1 MPKVGIMV
9 DVSTELLETVI
20 NPAKA
25 EKRFKRLV
33 VQLLE
38 AYHSDEK
45 VRAIVDGDEALA
57 NLEGLSSL
65 KEQLQQASQTVA
77 YMGMVNES
85 IQLGLDSAKSE
96 FETGEFESKGTSV
109 RSTDFEDFKQEMLE
123 QQTSF
128 MNDMRSLMQ
137 EFITGSVSKPSVATV
152 EPIEPPVVVEPVQTS
167 SVPENIIEMPTP
179 TTNYD
184 AGDLLDIL
192 DIEEDVVE
200 DEVSS
205 MSADDILSK
214 LVGSGNE
221 FNLGG

>member
-96 FETGEFESKGTSV
+96 FETGEFESKGTGL
-109 RSTDFEDFKQEMLE
+109 RLNEFEDFKQEMLE

-137 EFITGSVSKPSVATV
+137 EFITGSVSKPKVTTV
-152 EPIEPPVVVEPVQTS
+152 EPIEPPVIVEPVQTS

-184 AGDLLDIL
+184 VGDLL

>member
-45 VRAIVDGDEALA
+45 VRSIVDGDEALA

-65 KEQLQQASQTVA
+65 KEQLQQASEAVA

-96 FETGEFESKGTSV
+96 FETGEFESKGTSI
-109 RSTDFEDFKQEMLE
+109 RSNEFEDFKQEMLE

-137 EFITGSVSKPSVATV
+137 EFITGSVSKPKVDTV
-152 EPIEPPVVVEPVQTS
+152 EPIEPPVVVEHVQTS

-184 AGDLLDIL
+184 AGDLLDF
-192 DIEEDVVE
+192 EEVPEE

>member
-45 VRAIVDGDEALA
+45 VRAIADGDEALA

-96 FETGEFESKGTSV
+96 FETGEFESKGTGI
-109 RSTDFEDFKQEMLE
+109 RLNEFEDFKQEMLE

-137 EFITGSVSKPSVATV
+137 EFITGSVSKPKVTTV
-152 EPIEPPVVVEPVQTS
+152 EPIKPPVVEPVQTS

-184 AGDLLDIL
+184 AGDLLDF
-192 DIEEDVVE
+192 EEIPEE

>member
-96 FETGEFESKGTSV
+96 FETGEFESKGTSI
-109 RSTDFEDFKQEMLE
+109 RSNEFEDFKQEMLE

-137 EFITGSVSKPSVATV
+137 EFITGSVSKPKVATV

-179 TTNYD
+179 TINYD
-184 AGDLLDIL
+184 AGDLLDF
-192 DIEEDVVE
+192 EEIPE
-200 DEVSS
+200 EGEVSS

>member
-96 FETGEFESKGTSV
+96 FETGEFESKGTSI
-109 RSTDFEDFKQEMLE
+109 RSNEFEDFKQEMLE

-137 EFITGSVSKPSVATV
+137 EFITGSVSKPKVATV
-152 EPIEPPVVVEPVQTS
+152 EPTEPTITVEPVQTS
-167 SVPENIIEMPTP
+167 SVQENIIEMPTP
-179 TTNYD
+179 ATNYD
-184 AGDLLDIL
+184 AGDLL

>member
-96 FETGEFESKGTSV
+96 FETGEFESKGTGT
-109 RSTDFEDFKQEMLE
+109 RLNEFEDFKQEMLE

-137 EFITGSVSKPSVATV
+137 EFITGSVSKPKVTTV

-184 AGDLLDIL
+184 AGDLLDI
-192 DIEEDVVE
+192 EEDVVE

>member
-96 FETGEFESKGTSV
+96 FETGEFESKGTSI
-109 RSTDFEDFKQEMLE
+109 RSNEFEDFKQEMLE

-137 EFITGSVSKPSVATV
+137 EFITGSVSKPKVTTV

-184 AGDLLDIL
+184 AGDLLDI
-192 DIEEDVVE
+192 EEDVVE

>member
-96 FETGEFESKGTSV
+96 FETGEFESKGTGV
-109 RSTDFEDFKQEMLE
+109 RSNDFEDFKQEMLE

-137 EFITGSVSKPSVATV
+137 EFITGSVSKPSVAMV
-152 EPIEPPVVVEPVQTS
+152 EPIEPPVIVEPVQTS

-184 AGDLLDIL
+184 AGDLLDF
-192 DIEEDVVE
+192 EEVPEE

>member
-96 FETGEFESKGTSV
+96 FETGEFESKGTGV
-109 RSTDFEDFKQEMLE
+109 RLNEFEDFKQEMLE

-137 EFITGSVSKPSVATV
+137 EFITGSVSKPKVTTV
-152 EPIEPPVVVEPVQTS
+152 ETIEPPVVVESVQTS

-184 AGDLLDIL
+184 AGDLL

>member
-96 FETGEFESKGTSV
+96 FETGEFESKGTGV
-109 RSTDFEDFKQEMLE
+109 RLNEFEDFKQEMLE

-152 EPIEPPVVVEPVQTS
+152 EPIEPPVIVEPVQTS

-184 AGDLLDIL
+184 AGDLL

>member
-96 FETGEFESKGTSV
+96 FETGEFESKGTGV
-109 RSTDFEDFKQEMLE
+109 RLNEFEDFKQEMLE

-137 EFITGSVSKPSVATV
+137 EFITGSVSKPKVTTV
-152 EPIEPPVVVEPVQTS
+152 EPIETPVVVEPVQTS

-179 TTNYD
+179 STNYD
-184 AGDLLDIL
+184 AGDLL

>member
-96 FETGEFESKGTSV
+96 FETGEFESKGTGI
-109 RSTDFEDFKQEMLE
+109 RLNEFEDFKQEMLE

-137 EFITGSVSKPSVATV
+137 EFITGSVSKPKVTTV

-179 TTNYD
+179 ATNYD
-184 AGDLLDIL
+184 VGDLL

>member
-96 FETGEFESKGTSV
+96 FETGEFESKGTGV
-109 RSTDFEDFKQEMLE
+109 RLNDFEDFKQEMLE

-137 EFITGSVSKPSVATV
+137 EFITGSVSKPKVTTV
-152 EPIEPPVVVEPVQTS
+152 EPIEPPVIVEPVQTS
-167 SVPENIIEMPTP
+167 GVPENIIEMPTP

-184 AGDLLDIL
+184 AGDLL

>member
-96 FETGEFESKGTSV
+96 FETGEFESKGTSI
-109 RSTDFEDFKQEMLE
+109 RSNEFEDFKQEMLE

-137 EFITGSVSKPSVATV
+137 EFITGSVSKPKVTTV

-179 TTNYD
+179 ATNYD
-184 AGDLLDIL
+184 AGDLL

>member
-38 AYHSDEK
+38 AYRSDEK

-96 FETGEFESKGTSV
+96 FETGEFESKGTSI
-109 RSTDFEDFKQEMLE
+109 RSNEFEDFKQEMLE

-137 EFITGSVSKPSVATV
+137 EFITGSVSKPKVATV
-152 EPIEPPVVVEPVQTS
+152 EPTEPTITVEPVQTS

-184 AGDLLDIL
+184 ASDLLDF
-192 DIEEDVVE
+192 EEVPEE

-214 LVGSGNE
+214 LIGSGNE

>member
-96 FETGEFESKGTSV
+96 FETGEFESKGTSI
-109 RSTDFEDFKQEMLE
+109 RSNEFEDFKQEMLE

-137 EFITGSVSKPSVATV
+137 EFITGSVSKPKVTTV

-179 TTNYD
+179 ATNYD
-184 AGDLLDIL
+184 AGDLLDF
-192 DIEEDVVE
+192 EEVPEE

>member
-96 FETGEFESKGTSV
+96 FETGEFESKGTGV
-109 RSTDFEDFKQEMLE
+109 RLNEFEDFKQEMLE

-137 EFITGSVSKPSVATV
+137 EFITGSVSKPKVTTV
-152 EPIEPPVVVEPVQTS
+152 EPIEPPVVVEPIQTS

-184 AGDLLDIL
+184 AGDLLDF
-192 DIEEDVVE
+192 EEIPEE

>member
-96 FETGEFESKGTSV
+96 FETGEFESKGTGI
-109 RSTDFEDFKQEMLE
+109 RLNEFEDFKQEMLE

-137 EFITGSVSKPSVATV
+137 EFITGSVSKPKVATA
-152 EPIEPPVVVEPVQTS
+152 EPIETPVIVEPVQTS

-184 AGDLLDIL
+184 AGDLL

>member
-96 FETGEFESKGTSV
+96 FETGEFESKGTGV
-109 RSTDFEDFKQEMLE
+109 RLNEFEDFKQEMLE

-152 EPIEPPVVVEPVQTS
+152 EPIEPPVIVEPVQTS
-167 SVPENIIEMPTP
+167 SVSENIIEMPTP
-179 TTNYD
+179 TTDYD
-184 AGDLLDIL
+184 AGDLL

>member
-65 KEQLQQASQTVA
+65 KEQLQQASETVA

-96 FETGEFESKGTSV
+96 FETGEFESKGTGI
-109 RSTDFEDFKQEMLE
+109 RLNEFEDFKQEMLE

-137 EFITGSVSKPSVATV
+137 EFITGSVAKPKVDTV

-184 AGDLLDIL
+184 VGDLL

-214 LVGSGNE
+214 LVGRGNE

>member
-45 VRAIVDGDEALA
+45 VRSIVDGDEALA

-65 KEQLQQASQTVA
+65 KEQLQQASETVA

-96 FETGEFESKGTSV
+96 FETGEFDSKGTGV
-109 RSTDFEDFKQEMLE
+109 RSKDFEDFKQEMLE

-137 EFITGSVSKPSVATV
+137 EFITGSVSKPKVNTV
-152 EPIEPPVVVEPVQTS
+152 EPIEAPVIDEPVQTVNVS
-167 SVPENIIEMPTP
+167 ENIIEMPTP

-184 AGDLLDIL
+184 AGDLLDF
-192 DIEEDVVE
+192 EEVPEE

>member
-45 VRAIVDGDEALA
+45 VRSIVDGDEALA

-65 KEQLQQASQTVA
+65 KEQLQQASETVA

-96 FETGEFESKGTSV
+96 FETGEFESNGTGV
-109 RSTDFEDFKQEMLE
+109 RSKDFEDFKQEMLE

-137 EFITGSVSKPSVATV
+137 EFLTGSVSKPKVDTV
-152 EPIEPPVVVEPVQTS
+152 EPIEPTVIVEPVQTVN
-167 SVPENIIEMPTP
+167 VPENIIEMPTP

-184 AGDLLDIL
+184 EGDLLDF
-192 DIEEDVVE
+192 EEVPEE

>member
-109 RSTDFEDFKQEMLE
+109 RSNDFEDFKQEMLE

-137 EFITGSVSKPSVATV
+137 EFITGSVSKPKVTTV
-152 EPIEPPVVVEPVQTS
+152 EPIKPPVVVEPVQTS

-179 TTNYD
+179 TTDYD
-184 AGDLLDIL
+184 AGDLLDI
-192 DIEEDVVE
+192 EEDIVE

>member
-96 FETGEFESKGTSV
+96 FETGEFESKGTGI
-109 RSTDFEDFKQEMLE
+109 RLNEFEDFKQEMLE

-152 EPIEPPVVVEPVQTS
+152 EPIEPPVIVKPVQTS

-184 AGDLLDIL
+184 AGDLL

>member
-96 FETGEFESKGTSV
+96 FETGEFESKGNSV
-109 RSTDFEDFKQEMLE
+109 KSNDFEDFKQEMLE

-137 EFITGSVSKPSVATV
+137 EFITGSVSKPKVTTV

-184 AGDLLDIL
+184 EGDLL

>member
-96 FETGEFESKGTSV
+96 FETGEFESKGTGV
-109 RSTDFEDFKQEMLE
+109 RLNEFEDFKQEMLE

-137 EFITGSVSKPSVATV
+137 EFITGSVSKPKVTTV
-152 EPIEPPVVVEPVQTS
+152 EPIEPPVVVEPIQTS

-184 AGDLLDIL
+184 AGDLLDI
-192 DIEEDVVE
+192 EEVPEE

>member
-109 RSTDFEDFKQEMLE
+109 RSNDFEDFKQEMLE

-137 EFITGSVSKPSVATV
+137 EFITGSVSKPKVTTV
-152 EPIEPPVVVEPVQTS
+152 EPIKPPVVVEPVQTS

-184 AGDLLDIL
+184 AGDLLDI
-192 DIEEDVVE
+192 EEDVVE

>member
-109 RSTDFEDFKQEMLE
+109 KSNDFEDFKQEMLE

-137 EFITGSVSKPSVATV
+137 EFITGSVSKPKVTTV
-152 EPIEPPVVVEPVQTS
+152 EPIKPPVVVEPVQTS

-184 AGDLLDIL
+184 AGDLLDI
-192 DIEEDVVE
+192 EEDVVE

>member
-109 RSTDFEDFKQEMLE
+109 KSKDFEDFKQEMLE

-137 EFITGSVSKPSVATV
+137 EFITGSVSKPKVTTV
-152 EPIEPPVVVEPVQTS
+152 ETIEPPVVVEPVQTS
-167 SVPENIIEMPTP
+167 SVSENIIEMPTP

-184 AGDLLDIL
+184 AGDLLDF
-192 DIEEDVVE
+192 EEVPEE

>member
-85 IQLGLDSAKSE
+85 IQLGLESAKSE
-96 FETGEFESKGTSV
+96 FETGEFESKGTGV

-137 EFITGSVSKPSVATV
+137 EFITGSVSKPKVAMV
-152 EPIEPPVVVEPVQTS
+152 EPTEPTVVVEPVQTS

-184 AGDLLDIL
+184 AGDLL

>member
-1 MPKVGIMV
+1 MPKVGLMV

-152 EPIEPPVVVEPVQTS
+152 EPIEPPVIVEPVQTS

-184 AGDLLDIL
+184 AGDLL

>member
-96 FETGEFESKGTSV
+96 FETGEFESKGTGV
-109 RSTDFEDFKQEMLE
+109 RLNEFEDFKQEMLE

-137 EFITGSVSKPSVATV
+137 EFITGSVSKPKVTTV
-152 EPIEPPVVVEPVQTS
+152 EPIEPPVIVEPVQTS

-179 TTNYD
+179 ATNYD
-184 AGDLLDIL
+184 AGDLL

>member
-96 FETGEFESKGTSV
+96 FETGEFESKGTGI
-109 RSTDFEDFKQEMLE
+109 RLNEFEDFKQEMLE

-137 EFITGSVSKPSVATV
+137 EFITCSVSKPKVTTV
-152 EPIEPPVVVEPVQTS
+152 EPIEPPVIVEPVQTS

-184 AGDLLDIL
+184 AGDLLDI
-192 DIEEDVVE
+192 EEDVVE

-214 LVGSGNE
+214 LIGSGNE

>member
-109 RSTDFEDFKQEMLE
+109 RSNDFEDFKQEMLE

-137 EFITGSVSKPSVATV
+137 EFITGSVSKPKVTTV
-152 EPIEPPVVVEPVQTS
+152 EPIKPPVVVEPVQTS

-179 TTNYD
+179 TTDYD
-184 AGDLLDIL
+184 AGDLL

>member
-65 KEQLQQASQTVA
+65 KEQLQQASETVA

-96 FETGEFESKGTSV
+96 FETGEFDSKGTGV
-109 RSTDFEDFKQEMLE
+109 RSKDFEDFKQEMLE

-137 EFITGSVSKPSVATV
+137 EFITGSVSKPKVDAV
-152 EPIEPPVVVEPVQTS
+152 EPIEVPVIVEPVQTVN
-167 SVPENIIEMPTP
+167 VPENIIEMPTP

-184 AGDLLDIL
+184 AGDLLDFEEVP
-192 DIEEDVVE
+192 EEDK
-200 DEVSS
+200 VSS

>member
-96 FETGEFESKGTSV
+96 FETGEFESKGTSI
-109 RSTDFEDFKQEMLE
+109 RSNEFEDFKQEMLE

-137 EFITGSVSKPSVATV
+137 EFITGSVSKPKVTTV
-152 EPIEPPVVVEPVQTS
+152 EPIEPPVVEPVQTS

-179 TTNYD
+179 ATNYD
-184 AGDLLDIL
+184 AGDLL

>member
-96 FETGEFESKGTSV
+96 FETGEFESKGTGI
-109 RSTDFEDFKQEMLE
+109 RLNEFEDFKQEMLE

-137 EFITGSVSKPSVATV
+137 EFITGSVSKPKVTTV
-152 EPIEPPVVVEPVQTS
+152 ETIEPQVVVEPVQTS

-184 AGDLLDIL
+184 AGDLL

>member
-96 FETGEFESKGTSV
+96 FETGEFESKGTGV

-137 EFITGSVSKPSVATV
+137 EFITGSVSKPKVTTV
-152 EPIEPPVVVEPVQTS
+152 EPPVVVEPIQTS
-167 SVPENIIEMPTP
+167 SVPEKIIEMPTP
-179 TTNYD
+179 ATNYD
-184 AGDLLDIL
+184 AGDLL

>member
-65 KEQLQQASQTVA
+65 KEQLQQASETVA

-96 FETGEFESKGTSV
+96 FETGEFESKGAGV
-109 RSTDFEDFKQEMLE
+109 RSNDFEDFKQEMLE

-137 EFITGSVSKPSVATV
+137 EFITGSVSKPKVTTV
-152 EPIEPPVVVEPVQTS
+152 EPIEPPVVVEPIQTS

-184 AGDLLDIL
+184 AGDLL

>member
-96 FETGEFESKGTSV
+96 FETGEFESKGTSI
-109 RSTDFEDFKQEMLE
+109 RSNEFEDFKQEMLE

-137 EFITGSVSKPSVATV
+137 EFITGSVSKPKVTTV
-152 EPIEPPVVVEPVQTS
+152 EPIKPPVVVEPVQTS

-184 AGDLLDIL
+184 AGDLLDI
-192 DIEEDVVE
+192 EEDVVE